1 MDSLPALN
9 CPSILLLHFQT
20 LCDKICCQKF
30 EIKGILVTVFKI
42 WVISFQRLFLPNQ
55 AFPPSPPILQ
65 CWGIL
70 LWFIFMYKKPN
81 STLKTGE
88 RGELKT
94 KYRFVAYF
102 SWVLTTISSRSVWNQ
117 LIVEKLFQV
126 IKYLSNSFQRS
137 TRLKEISHVSLDH
150 FDHADVIWWR
160 HHCNFHMLKRVQIF
174 DIEAFLPHLTSNLQ
188 KKWDK

>member
-1 MDSLPALN
+1 MLPNALDSLPALN

-30 EIKGILVTVFKI
+30 DIKRILVTVFKI

-55 AFPPSPPILQ
+55 AFPPSPPIFNVGKYCSDLFSCIKNQ
-65 CWGIL
+65 TQHWKGG
-70 LWFIFMYKKPN
+70 K
-81 STLKTGE
+81 G
-88 RGELKT
+88 GVLKT

-102 SWVLTTISSRSVWNQ
+102 PWVLTTISSRSVWNQ
-117 LIVEKLFQV
+117 LTVEKLYQV
-126 IKYLSNSFQRS
+126 MKYLSNSFQRS

-160 HHCNFHMLKRVQIF
+160 HYCNFHILEKSPNIRYRGVPTTF
-174 DIEAFLPHLTSNLQ
+174 DI
-188 KKWDK
+188 